1 MNKIAIIYASIHHKN
16 TEKLVTEIS
25 KEIEIDIFNINKVK
39 EVDFSKYETIGFASG
54 IYMGKFHQSIYKFLE
69 KHEADI
75 PKKTFVL
82 CTSGIGKGRYA
93 KKFYSY
99 LQDRGF
105 EVLGAFECKGF
116 DTYGLFKFFGGLAKG
131 HPNTKDIENVV
142 TFMKSIGAKI
152 LL

>member
-16 TEKLVTEIS
+16 TEKLVTGIS

-39 EVDFSKYETIGFASG
+39 EVDFSKYETIGFASV

-82 CTSGIGKGRYA
+82 CTSGIGKDDTQKNSILIY
-93 KKFYSY
+93 KT
-99 LQDRGF
+99 
-105 EVLGAFECKGF
+105 EVL
-116 DTYGLFKFFGGLAKG
+116 KF
-131 HPNTKDIENVV
+131 
-142 TFMKSIGAKI
+142 
-152 LL
+152 

>member
-1 MNKIAIIYASIHHKN
+1 MNKTVIIYASIHHKN
-16 TEKLVTEIS
+16 TEKLLTEIS
-25 KEIEIDIFNINKVK
+25 KEIEIDIFNINKIK

-54 IYMGKFHQSIYKFLE
+54 IYMGKFHQSIYTFLE
-69 KHEADI
+69 NHEADI

-93 KKFYSY
+93 KKFSSY
-99 LQDRGF
+99 LQDKGF

-131 HPNTKDIENVV
+131 HPNTKDIENAVAFV
-142 TFMKSIGAKI
+142 KNLEAKTPM
-152 LL
+152 